1 MSIQDKYL
9 PKDEDYE
16 QLQETFDT
24 FLKVKKLMCSSAD
37 VYSRF
42 SVHFSSAL
50 NGEITISAR
59 DNDITLCYFLKE
71 HKYKMVVSSF
81 STNSEF
87 YSILNQLKGMF
98 NISVE
103 KKETYEMR
111 GYYKGMKNIE
121 TTYALV
127 LKEDKDA
134 E

>member
-1 MSIQDKYL
+1 MSIQDLHL
-9 PKDEDYE
+9 PKEEDYE

-42 SVHFSSAL
+42 SVHFSSSL
-50 NGEITISAR
+50 NGEITI
-59 DNDITLCYFLKE
+59 YYKE
-71 HKYKMVVSSF
+71 NELNLAYYPKEQKYKMVVSSF
-81 STNSEF
+81 SANSEF
-87 YSILNQLKGMF
+87 YSILNQLKSMF
-98 NISVE
+98 DISVE
-103 KKETYEMR
+103 KKETFEMR

>member
-1 MSIQDKYL
+1 MSIQDQYL
-9 PKDEDYE
+9 PKKEDYE

-42 SVHFSSAL
+42 SVHFSSSL

-59 DNDITLCYFLKE
+59 DNDITLCYYPKE
-71 HKYKMVVSSF
+71 QKYKMVVSSF

-87 YSILNQLKGMF
+87 YSILNQLKSMF
-98 NISVE
+98 DISVE
-103 KKETYEMR
+103 KKETFEMR

-127 LKEDKDA
+127 LKENKDA

>member
-1 MSIQDKYL
+1 MSIQDQYL

-37 VYSRF
+37 VFSRF
-42 SVHFSSAL
+42 SVHFSSSL

-59 DNDITLCYFLKE
+59 DNDITLCYFPKE
-71 HKYKMVVSSF
+71 HRYKMVVSSF
-81 STNSEF
+81 SANSEF

-98 NISVE
+98 DISVE
-103 KKETYEMR
+103 KKETFEMGR
-111 GYYKGMKNIE
+111 YYKGMKNIE

-127 LKEDKDA
+127 LKENKDA

>member
-1 MSIQDKYL
+1 MSIQDQYL

-37 VYSRF
+37 VFSRF
-42 SVHFSSAL
+42 SVHFSSSL

-59 DNDITLCYFLKE
+59 DNEITLCYFPKE

-87 YSILNQLKGMF
+87 YLIFNQLKNLF
-98 NISVE
+98 NITVE
-103 KKETYEMR
+103 KKETFEMR

-127 LKEDKDA
+127 LKENKDA

>member
-1 MSIQDKYL
+1 MSIQDQYL
-9 PKDEDYE
+9 PKKEDYE

-42 SVHFSSAL
+42 SVHFSSSL

-59 DNDITLCYFLKE
+59 DNDITLCYYPKE
-71 HKYKMVVSSF
+71 QKYKMVVSSF
-81 STNSEF
+81 SANSEF

-103 KKETYEMR
+103 KKETFEMG

-127 LKEDKDA
+127 LKENKDA

>member
-37 VYSRF
+37 VFSRF
-42 SVHFSSAL
+42 QVHYSSSL
-50 NGEITISAR
+50 GGEITI
-59 DNDITLCYFLKE
+59 YYKE
-71 HKYKMVVSSF
+71 NELNISYSTKEQKYQMVVSSF
-81 STNSEF
+81 SANSEF
-87 YSILNQLKGMF
+87 YSIFNQLKNLF
-98 NISVE
+98 NITVE

-127 LKEDKDA
+127 LKENKDA

>member
-1 MSIQDKYL
+1 MAIQDLHL
-9 PKDEDYE
+9 PKEEDYE

-37 VYSRF
+37 VFCRF
-42 SVHFSSAL
+42 SVHFSSSL
-50 NGEITISAR
+50 NGEITIYYKENELNLS
-59 DNDITLCYFLKE
+59 YYPKE
-71 HKYKMVVSSF
+71 HKYKMVVNSF
-81 STNSEF
+81 SANSEF
-87 YSILNQLKGMF
+87 YSIFNLLKGMF
-98 NISVE
+98 DISVE

-127 LKEDKDA
+127 LKENKDA

>member
-1 MSIQDKYL
+1 MSIQDQYL

-42 SVHFSSAL
+42 SVHFSSSL
-50 NGEITISAR
+50 NGEITIPAR
-59 DNDITLCYFLKE
+59 DNEITLCYFPKE
-71 HKYKMVVSSF
+71 HKYKMVVCSF
-81 STNSEF
+81 SANSEF
-87 YSILNQLKGMF
+87 YLIFNQLKNLF
-98 NISVE
+98 NITVE

-127 LKEDKDA
+127 LKENKDA
-134 E
+134 K

>member
-1 MSIQDKYL
+1 MSIQDQYL
-9 PKDEDYE
+9 PKEEDYE

-24 FLKVKKLMCSSAD
+24 FLKVSS
-37 VYSRF
+37 
-42 SVHFSSAL
+42 L
-50 NGEITISAR
+50 NGEITIYYKENELNLA
-59 DNDITLCYFLKE
+59 YYPKE

-81 STNSEF
+81 SANSEF
-87 YSILNQLKGMF
+87 YSVFNLLKGMF
-98 NISVE
+98 DISVE

-127 LKEDKDA
+127 LKENKDA

>member
-1 MSIQDKYL
+1 MAIQDLHL
-9 PKDEDYE
+9 PKEEDYE

-37 VYSRF
+37 IFSRF
-42 SVHFSSAL
+42 SVHFSSSL
-50 NGEITISAR
+50 NGEITI
-59 DNDITLCYFLKE
+59 YYKE
-71 HKYKMVVSSF
+71 NELNLSYYPKEQKYKMVVSSF
-81 STNSEF
+81 SANSEF

-98 NISVE
+98 DIAVE

-127 LKEDKDA
+127 LKENKNA